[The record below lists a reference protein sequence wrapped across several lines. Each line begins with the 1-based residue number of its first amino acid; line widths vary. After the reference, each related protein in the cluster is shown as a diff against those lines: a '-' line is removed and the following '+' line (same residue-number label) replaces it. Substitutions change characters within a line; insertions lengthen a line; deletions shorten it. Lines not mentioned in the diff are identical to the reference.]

1 MWLVVVVL
9 KLLVKY
15 LDASWRVRR
24 PSNNLKSRCNN
35 TSRLLVIT
43 HHIVTIDENLP
54 RQSEPAM
61 SATHSALPVVPD
73 ITARAES

>member
-1 MWLVVVVL
+1 MRLVVLQL
-9 KLLVKY
+9 KLFVKY

-24 PSNNLKSRCNN
+24 PSNNLESHCNI

-43 HHIVTIDENLP
+43 HHIVTIGENLP